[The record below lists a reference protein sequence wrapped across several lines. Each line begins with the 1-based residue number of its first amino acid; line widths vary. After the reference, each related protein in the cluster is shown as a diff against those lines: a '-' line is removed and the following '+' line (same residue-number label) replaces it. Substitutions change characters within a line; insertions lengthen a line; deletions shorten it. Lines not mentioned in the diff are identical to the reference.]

1 MFFSNKTITNK
12 LITTGSHWLIT
23 CALVALSLTP
33 SVQAQTRKV
42 KYVPPSNLDAPKVSV
57 PGIKRSACSS
67 IEITCLIAL
76 LPDLKV
82 DQAPVPQTISE
93 HPTIYLLTP
102 KVDGRV
108 YFRLDE
114 DNGLPSQRKRIYRS
128 SFKIKNE
135 AGVIAYKMPD
145 DAPKLELNKKYSWQ
159 LDIDDAENTRTVYG
173 SVRRVELS
181 KDVATKLATLT
192 NPLDRAALL
201 ASSSVWYES
210 LQSLAE
216 AQITVP
222 KNTEIRDEWISLLKS
237 ANLDRVIPHSLVL
250 QK

>member
-1 MFFSNKTITNK
+1 MFSSNKTITNK
-12 LITTGSHWLIT
+12 LITTGSRWLI
-23 CALVALSLTP
+23 AGVLVTLSLAP
-33 SVQAQTRKV
+33 SIQAQRKV

-57 PGIKRSACSS
+57 PGIKRSACAS
-67 IEITCLIAL
+67 ELTCLIAL
-76 LPDLKV
+76 VPDLKV
-82 DQAPVPQTISE
+82 DEAPVPQTISE
-93 HPTIYLLTP
+93 RPTIYLLTP

-114 DNGLPSQRKRIYRS
+114 DNGLPNQRKRIYRS

-135 AGVIAYKMPD
+135 AGVIAFKMPD

-173 SVRRVELS
+173 SLRRVELS
-181 KDVATKLATLT
+181 KDIATKLATLA

-201 ASSSVWYES
+201 ASSSIWYES

-216 AQITVP
+216 AQIPVP
-222 KNTEIRDEWISLLKS
+222 KNTEIQDEWISLLKS